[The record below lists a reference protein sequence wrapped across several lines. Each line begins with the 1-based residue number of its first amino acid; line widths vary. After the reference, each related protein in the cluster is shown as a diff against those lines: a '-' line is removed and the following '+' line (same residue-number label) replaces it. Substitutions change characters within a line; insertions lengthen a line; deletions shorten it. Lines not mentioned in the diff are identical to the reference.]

1 MLKLFVPGLE
11 YYDEKTEMFIPTK
24 DATLILEHSLLSL
37 SKWEA
42 KWHKAYLDPKVAES
56 LSLEEAIDY
65 VRCMTINQNSIDQFA
80 YYNITPEL
88 FKMIND
94 YKKDEMTATK
104 VNRKKK
110 RPIGIPKEIVT
121 SELIYYWMVSYGI
134 PFECEKWHLNRLLT
148 LIDVCEFKSE
158 TPEKMPK
165 KDLMKRNT
173 ALNNARRAKLHTH
186 G

>member
-1 MLKLFVPGLE
+1 MLKLFVPGAE
-11 YYDEKTEMFIPTK
+11 YYDEKTEMFIPSK

-42 KWHKAYLDPKVAES
+42 KWHKAYLDPKDAK
-56 LSLEEAIDY
+56 SLEESIDY
-65 VRCMTINQNSIDQFA
+65 VRCMTINQNSVDQFA
-80 YYNITPEL
+80 YYNITPDL
-88 FKMIND
+88 FKKIHEYISNP
-94 YKKDEMTATK
+94 MTATK

-110 RPIGIPKEIVT
+110 PIGIPKEIIT

-148 LIDVCEFKSE
+148 LIDVCAFKNE
-158 TPEKMPK
+158 TPQKMSQ